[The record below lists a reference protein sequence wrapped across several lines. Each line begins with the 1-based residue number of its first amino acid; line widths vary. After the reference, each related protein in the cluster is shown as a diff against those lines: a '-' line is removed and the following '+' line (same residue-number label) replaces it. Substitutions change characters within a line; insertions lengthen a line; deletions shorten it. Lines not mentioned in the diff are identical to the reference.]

1 MKQVCLVLVAV
12 GISIASYGQF
22 ATLGPKIGINHS
34 TLTEKD
40 AQAIAGGD
48 AAVGFHAGLFARFS
62 VLGFYI
68 QPEAMFTSS
77 GGEIVI
83 DGDDVNTNVDQV
95 KSMRYNKIDV
105 PVMLG
110 FKIGPLLRLNAGPSF
125 SFLLDSDIR
134 DGNAQQQ
141 IEENYS
147 NATVGFQAGI
157 GIDISK
163 INFDLRYENNLS
175 ALGDEVRFGG
185 NSYSTDLRN
194 QLWILTVGYELF

>member
-1 MKQVCLVLVAV
+1 MKQVCLVLIAV
-12 GISIASYGQF
+12 SLSFASYGQF
-22 ATLGPKIGINHS
+22 ATLGPKIGLNRS
-34 TLTEKD
+34 TLTERD
-40 AQAIAGGD
+40 VQAVAGGE

-83 DGDDVNTNVDQV
+83 DSDDVNANVDQI
-95 KSMRYNKIDV
+95 KSLRYNKIDV

-125 SFLLDSDIR
+125 SFLLNSDVR
-134 DGNAQQQ
+134 DGNAQQE

-157 GIDISK
+157 GVDISK

-175 ALGDEVRFGG
+175 VLGDEVSFGG
-185 NSYSTDLRN
+185 QTFNTDLRN

>member
-1 MKQVCLVLVAV
+1 MKKVCLILIAV
-12 GISIASYGQF
+12 SLSFVSYGQL

-40 AQAIAGGD
+40 AQAVAGGE
-48 AAVGFHAGLFARFS
+48 ASVGFHAGLFARFS

-83 DGDDVNTNVDQV
+83 NSDDINANVDQV

-105 PVMLG
+105 PIMLG
-110 FKIGPLLRLNAGPSF
+110 VKIGPLLRLNAGPSF
-125 SFLLDSDIR
+125 SFLLNSDIR
-134 DGNAQQQ
+134 DGNAQQE

-147 NATVGFQAGI
+147 DATVGFQAGI

-163 INFDLRYENNLS
+163 LNFDLRYENNLS
-175 ALGDEVRFGG
+175 ALGDEVSFGG
-185 NSYSTDLRN
+185 ETFTTDLRN

>member
-1 MKQVCLVLVAV
+1 MKKVCLILIAV
-12 GISIASYGQF
+12 SLSFVSYGQL

-40 AQAIAGGD
+40 AQAVAGGE
-48 AAVGFHAGLFARFS
+48 ASVGFHAGLFARFS

-83 DGDDVNTNVDQV
+83 NSDDIDANVDQV

-105 PVMLG
+105 PIMLG
-110 FKIGPLLRLNAGPSF
+110 VKIGPLLRLNAGPSF
-125 SFLLDSDIR
+125 SFLLNSDIR
-134 DGNAQQQ
+134 DGNAQQE

-147 NATVGFQAGI
+147 DATVGFQAGI

-163 INFDLRYENNLS
+163 LNFDLRYENNLS
-175 ALGDEVRFGG
+175 ALGNEVSFGG
-185 NSYSTDLRN
+185 ETFNTDLRN

>member
-1 MKQVCLVLVAV
+1 MKQVCLVLIAV
-12 GISIASYGQF
+12 SLSIASYGQL

-34 TLTEKD
+34 TLTEQS
-40 AQAIAGGD
+40 AQAVAGGE

-62 VLGFYI
+62 ILGFYI

-83 DGDDVNTNVDQV
+83 NSDDIDTNVDQV
-95 KSMRYNKIDV
+95 KSLRYNKIDV

-110 FKIGPLLRLNAGPSF
+110 VKIGPLLRLNAGPSF
-125 SFLLDSDIR
+125 SFLLNSDIR
-134 DGNAQQQ
+134 DGNAQQE

-147 NATVGFQAGI
+147 DATVGFQAGI

-163 INFDLRYENNLS
+163 LNFDLRYENNLR
-175 ALGDEVRFGG
+175 ALGNEVSFGG
-185 NSYSTDLRN
+185 QTFNTDLRN